1 MKLTRPTTV
10 AAALAVALLGAL
22 AAGVVAHASAS
33 TKTIK
38 VTEREYKIGLSTRK
52 GAAGSVLFV
61 IRNTGKLTHQFAI
74 AGPGVKTKKSPMI
87 RPGKTVR
94 MKVTL
99 KAGKYSIWCPQPG
112 HAALGMKAAVTG
124 PGSTAGAGG
133 GTYGGG
139 STTTPP
145 ATTTTSDSGGGGE
158 AWG

>member
-74 AGPGVKTKKSPMI
+74 AGPGLKTKKSPMI

-99 KAGKYSIWCPQPG
+99 KAGKYSIWCPLPG
-112 HAALGMKAAVTG
+112 HAALGMKASVTV
-124 PGSTAGAGG
+124 PGSTTSGSG
-133 GTYGGG
+133 GTYGG
-139 STTTPP
+139 
-145 ATTTTSDSGGGGE
+145 ATTTAPTTTSSGE